1 MKAQTIPTLAECLAA
16 ADQTR
21 ALVTGE
27 NCYGDLPGLLQK
39 QYGRDTVYITADG
52 STWKAAGEKAKKILE
67 EAGIRVAGVHIFPAE
82 PRLHAEYYNIK
93 TLIQAI
99 SSIPDHERLVPVA
112 AGAGTVNDLLKRA
125 AFELKLPYLCLP
137 TAASVDGYTA
147 FGASI
152 LMDGFKQTIPCTA
165 PLSLAADTAVLAEAP
180 AYLSS
185 SGFGDLASK
194 IIAGSDWILADEAGR
209 LGAPD
214 AHAINET
221 AWNMTQP
228 GLMDYLHRS
237 VNAAKGD
244 RDAVNALFEA
254 LAITGFSM
262 QHMKNSRPV
271 SGSEHLFSHVWEM
284 EDLSVNGVPVTHGH
298 KVTIGTLA
306 ATAFTEIFFE
316 NPDGP
321 PPPPK
326 DYRRPLSGEREAEAS
341 AAFAGSR
348 AREGVVKTAA
358 EKLMDEKTAEAI
370 NGRFRGSW
378 KEIREKILAQIL
390 PYGKL
395 REMLLSAGCPVTPGE
410 TGLTRERVIATARRA
425 QMIRSKYS
433 ILDLAWDM
441 GSFDAVIKKM
451 EASGVY
457 LR

>member
-1 MKAQTIPTLAECLAA
+1 MKPQTIPTLAECLAA

-21 ALVTGE
+21 ALVIGE

-39 QYGRDTVYITADG
+39 HYGRDTVYLAADG
-52 STWKAAGEKAKKILE
+52 STWKAAGEKAKAVLE
-67 EAGIRVAGVHIFPAE
+67 EAGIRIAGVHIFPAE

-93 TLIQAI
+93 TLVQAI
-99 SSIPDHERLVPVA
+99 SSVPDHERLVPVA

-165 PLSLAADTAVLAEAP
+165 PLSLAADTAVLAGAP

-194 IIAGSDWILADEAGR
+194 IIAGSDWILADKAGR
-209 LGAPD
+209 LGAPE

-228 GLMDYLHRS
+228 GLMDYLRRS

-244 RDAVNALFEA
+244 KDAVNALFEA

-262 QHMKNSRPV
+262 QHMKTSRPV

-306 ATAFTEIFFE
+306 ATAFTGIFFE
-316 NPDGP
+316 SPDGP
-321 PPPPK
+321 PPPPSG
-326 DYRRPLSGEREAEAS
+326 YRRPSREERMAEAS
-341 AAFAGSR
+341 RAFAGSR
-348 AREGVVKTAA
+348 AHDGVVKTAA
-358 EKLMDEKTAEAI
+358 EKLMDQKTADAI
-370 NGRFRGSW
+370 NDAFRASW

-390 PYGKL
+390 PYGEL
-395 REMLLSAGCPVTPGE
+395 RALLQDSGCPLAPE
-410 TGLTRERVIATARRA
+410 EIGLTRERTIATARRA
-425 QMIRSKYS
+425 QMIRTKYS
-433 ILDLAWDM
+433 VLDLAWDM
-441 GSFDAVIKKM
+441 GSFDTVIKKM
-451 EASGVY
+451 EASSIY